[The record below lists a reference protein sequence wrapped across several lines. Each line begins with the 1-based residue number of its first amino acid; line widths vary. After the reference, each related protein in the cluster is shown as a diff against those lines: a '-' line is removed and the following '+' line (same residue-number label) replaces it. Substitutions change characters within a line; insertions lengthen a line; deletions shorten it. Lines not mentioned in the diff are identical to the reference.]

1 MKSGISGLLR
11 RERET
16 LKQFLTESK
25 SPGCLTPGKPAKKS
39 EKSALRQPVNLGPAE
54 QSAAPALRKPQDIV
68 VPSARLRRK
77 ALRKTGVEPGTKVRK
92 KRVPE
97 ETCLFRA
104 ACCVRA
110 GAAQEPG
117 LIPRTEPADAEMSD
131 RFLCGRRVRC
141 SRDRRQRDGSYQCP
155 LCSPFLASLMARAKA
170 SVMPMARMR
179 ITE

>member
-1 MKSGISGLLR
+1 MCPLSLKPVSMKSGTSGLLR

-54 QSAAPALRKPQDIV
+54 QSAAPALPKPQDIV

-77 ALRKTGVEPGTKVRK
+77 ALRKTEVEPGTKVRK

-117 LIPRTEPADAEMSD
+117 LIPRTEPADAERSD
-131 RFLCGRRVRC
+131 RSCAGGASDVPETGGSVTALISVPCARRFWH
-141 SRDRRQRDGSYQCP
+141 P
-155 LCSPFLASLMARAKA
+155 
-170 SVMPMARMR
+170 
-179 ITE
+179 